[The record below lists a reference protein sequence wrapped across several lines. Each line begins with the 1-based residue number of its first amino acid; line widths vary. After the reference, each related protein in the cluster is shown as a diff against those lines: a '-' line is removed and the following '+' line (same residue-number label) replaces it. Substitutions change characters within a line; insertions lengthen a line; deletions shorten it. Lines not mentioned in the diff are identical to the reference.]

1 MSATCED
8 SQLVLDL
15 GNTNTSTNT
24 KMCKYRYVR
33 QKMLNNQVCKL
44 FALTGEKILG
54 AIYDSLGGK
63 KWKY

>member
-8 SQLVLDL
+8 SQLVWDL
-15 GNTNTSTNT
+15 GNTNTITNT

-44 FALTGEKILG
+44 FALTSGKKYLEQVK
-54 AIYDSLGGK
+54 DSLGGK
-63 KWKY
+63 KY